1 MNKTTSFLALS
12 FASVTLLASCGGGD
26 ASSSGRGTGLADALA
41 FARENS
47 FGITGTAYTAFDAL
61 TSEKGG
67 EEFASYE
74 LHNVFSEG
82 ILSSEVVYHYDIGD
96 GHPFDDTV
104 SATYFAKEDGL
115 TYRRGL
121 TVQNQVMDDVVK
133 SSSTGKS
140 LVFKEHFD
148 SPMKTL
154 KYSDFVSLNGQFLL
168 KPQVAK
174 TFALSLTQQ
183 SISAQKVLFDLKDGK
198 LSDVTI
204 FTSSA
209 STSIGGVYSSQRLE
223 LHFNWGEVG
232 KIPDIKPY
240 AHESVHDTL
249 ELGLY
254 NLGRQ
259 LKSKNYT
266 VTTDLETQEGKAV
279 GHYYATPECVYS
291 DATDGVSSYGATKV
305 GTGFYEFSVTTN
317 SSGEQKVTIY
327 DENPIS
333 ESDLFPSFSSFA
345 PELFVSEDG
354 KKFTCRPGIEK
365 NVILLFVPYTEASY
379 YASFV
384 SELRFNLDAKG
395 AFMNAEIDYYDYQ
408 NMVQGTATLTYGSF
422 DETVVPVD
430 F

>member
-1 MNKTTSFLALS
+1 M
-12 FASVTLLASCGGGD
+12 
-26 ASSSGRGTGLADALA
+26 
-41 FARENS
+41 
-47 FGITGTAYTAFDAL
+47 
-61 TSEKGG
+61 
-67 EEFASYE
+67 
-74 LHNVFSEG
+74 
-82 ILSSEVVYHYDIGD
+82 
-96 GHPFDDTV
+96 
-104 SATYFAKEDGL
+104 
-115 TYRRGL
+115 
-121 TVQNQVMDDVVK
+121 
-133 SSSTGKS
+133 
-140 LVFKEHFD
+140 
-148 SPMKTL
+148 
-154 KYSDFVSLNGQFLL
+154 
-168 KPQVAK
+168 
-174 TFALSLTQQ
+174 
-183 SISAQKVLFDLKDGK
+183 
-198 LSDVTI
+198 
-204 FTSSA
+204 
-209 STSIGGVYSSQRLE
+209 
-223 LHFNWGEVG
+223 
-232 KIPDIKPY
+232 
-240 AHESVHDTL
+240 
-249 ELGLY
+249 
-254 NLGRQ
+254 
-259 LKSKNYT
+259 
-266 VTTDLETQEGKAV
+266 TTDLETQEGKAV

>member
-1 MNKTTSFLALS
+1 MNKITSFLALS

-291 DATDGVSSYGATKV
+291 DATDGVNSY
-305 GTGFYEFSVTTN
+305 
-317 SSGEQKVTIY
+317 GEQKVTIY